1 MSRPHT
7 SRYDSPQETLPPGM
21 HGMWGR
27 GTPGEVPDVPQRVRG
42 TPPHPAQR
50 ALPGRTRPR
59 LPQLPTPPP
68 LRGSSMNVDDVVQE
82 RIARAAAGDKA
93 RKAAREQLAAARKQ
107 GLIGRHRTKLTRVR
121 NTEQI
126 AMSIALAALRRDHQ
140 GVALLLASVP
150 GQQGLQAASV
160 ALGAVSELAL
170 AASPDRIRTAIEAIR
185 QAEALPSGGGES

>member
-1 MSRPHT
+1 
-7 SRYDSPQETLPPGM
+7 
-21 HGMWGR
+21 
-27 GTPGEVPDVPQRVRG
+27 
-42 TPPHPAQR
+42 
-50 ALPGRTRPR
+50 
-59 LPQLPTPPP
+59 
-68 LRGSSMNVDDVVQE
+68 MNVDDVVQE